1 MRWLFRF
8 IFQIIANAI
17 GLAIAVYLVPQVTF
31 TGDIVDYVIVGA
43 ILALANLI
51 IGAILRIITAPLIFL
66 SMGLFTVVINA
77 IILFAVDW
85 FAEDLAIT
93 GIRGYFWAVII
104 ISIING
110 IFHLSSKRKP

>member
-17 GLAIAVYLVPQVTF
+17 GLAIAVYFVPNVIF

-51 IGAILRIITAPLIFL
+51 IGAILRLVAAPLIFL
-66 SMGLFTVVINA
+66 TLGLFSIVINA
-77 IILFAVDW
+77 VILFGVDW
-85 FAEDLAIT
+85 FVEDLAIH
-93 GIRGYFWAVII
+93 GIWAYVWTLII
-104 ISIING
+104 LSIINA
-110 IFHLSSKRKP
+110 IFHLSSKKK